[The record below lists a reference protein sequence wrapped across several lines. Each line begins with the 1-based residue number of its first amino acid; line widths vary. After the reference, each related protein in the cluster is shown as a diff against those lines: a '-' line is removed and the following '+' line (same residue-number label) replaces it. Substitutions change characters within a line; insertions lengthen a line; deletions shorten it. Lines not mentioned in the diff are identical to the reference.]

1 MLLLAVGA
9 LAIPFVSS
17 SFFGK
22 GISEQ
27 MQGSTSFG
35 MTRRVLT
42 LSLCQERAL
51 RRALVSESN
60 MPTTPLVVPTRI
72 FLPAVTNV
80 ATWNVTSSSVHVM
93 VELMIHYLFEKKQ
106 VTICLCF
113 SLSLSLLYTHTHT
126 QSLSLFFIH
135 THTHTHSLSLSLAHT
150 HTLHFNNQ
158 HTQHAQVLCTLI
170 KHSKAYLFLAGQH
183 SSKCISVF

>member
-1 MLLLAVGA
+1 MLLLAVGG

-27 MQGSTSFG
+27 IQGSTSFG

-80 ATWNVTSSSVHVM
+80 ATWNVMSSSVM
-93 VELMIHYLFEKKQ
+93 VELMIRYF
-106 VTICLCF
+106 
-113 SLSLSLLYTHTHT
+113 LSY
-126 QSLSLFFIH
+126 
-135 THTHTHSLSLSLAHT
+135 
-150 HTLHFNNQ
+150 
-158 HTQHAQVLCTLI
+158 
-170 KHSKAYLFLAGQH
+170 
-183 SSKCISVF
+183 

>member
-1 MLLLAVGA
+1 MLLLAVGG

-27 MQGSTSFG
+27 IQGSTSFG

-72 FLPAVTNV
+72 FLPAATNV
-80 ATWNVTSSSVHVM
+80 ATWNVTSSSVI
-93 VELMIHYLFEKKQ
+93 VELMIRYLF
-106 VTICLCF
+106 
-113 SLSLSLLYTHTHT
+113 
-126 QSLSLFFIH
+126 
-135 THTHTHSLSLSLAHT
+135 
-150 HTLHFNNQ
+150 
-158 HTQHAQVLCTLI
+158 
-170 KHSKAYLFLAGQH
+170 
-183 SSKCISVF
+183 

>member
-1 MLLLAVGA
+1 MLLLAVGR

-27 MQGSTSFG
+27 IQGSTSFG

-72 FLPAVTNV
+72 FLPAATKV
-80 ATWNVTSSSVHVM
+80 ATWNVTSSSVM
-93 VELMIHYLFEKKQ
+93 VELMIRYLFEKKQ

-113 SLSLSLLYTHTHT
+113 SLSLSPL
-126 QSLSLFFIH
+126 
-135 THTHTHSLSLSLAHT
+135 HTHTHSLSLSRTHTHTHT
-150 HTLHFNNQ
+150 HTLSTLHQ
-158 HTQHAQVLCTLI
+158 PTYIPSQVLCTLI
-170 KHSKAYLFLAGQH
+170 KSNTAKLTC
-183 SSKCISVF
+183 S